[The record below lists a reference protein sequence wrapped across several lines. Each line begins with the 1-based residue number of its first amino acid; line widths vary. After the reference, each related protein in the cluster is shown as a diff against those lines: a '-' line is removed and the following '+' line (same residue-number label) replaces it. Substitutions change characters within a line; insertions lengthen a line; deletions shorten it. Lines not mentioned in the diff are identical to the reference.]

1 MKTMKTALIGLAAAA
16 LLSPLPAAA
25 ADEKSAGD
33 PVEVIRSAAEEL
45 EQGLDGRREE
55 LGQDRKALYAMI
67 SGILDPRFDRRYAA
81 SLVLGR
87 AWRDASDEQ
96 RRRFIEAFYQ
106 TLLQR
111 YADGVLEYSEDRVKI
126 LPSRGGGDRR
136 TIVRTE
142 VKLDDGSTVPVN
154 YGLVKRSDGWKVYD
168 VTVEGIS
175 YVRNFRTEINA
186 EINATSLDA
195 VIERLEKEAAA
206 G

>member
-16 LLSPLPAAA
+16 FLSPLPAAA

-33 PVEVIRSAAEEL
+33 PVEIIRSAAEEL

-96 RRRFIEAFYQ
+96 RRRFIDAFYQ